1 MVYCLYMNKK
11 PKKVTFICDDEVYL
25 QFQTILLR
33 ERSNVSRFLN
43 DAIRRRIEKEL
54 KRLDK

>member
-1 MVYCLYMNKK
+1 MNKK